1 MESKND
7 LEQLKSLLFGSER
20 EALDSITER
29 VRGRESRTDDVADVL
44 PEAIRL
50 SYQKNNGLARSLRQP
65 VGDCL
70 GEAFHDQPEKYA
82 NALYPVMGPAIR
94 KSIISTLRA
103 FAQQIN
109 ETIEQSLS
117 LRGMKWRFDAWRT
130 GVPFGQYVIQ
140 QTLLYRI
147 EQAYLISRENGL
159 LIGHVHHE
167 SSVIKDSDAVSAMF
181 TAIQDFIKESFS
193 PDRSGRLETAD
204 MGEFTLWAVHG
215 PHALLVCV
223 IRGVP
228 PVTLRGDLSSILERV
243 HFRNADALRD
253 YAGDTDTVDGVE
265 DELNECLRFEAMQP
279 ETKRSIARWPV
290 LLLSAVILA
299 GLAYWAVQSW
309 RSEQRATALQ
319 QVIARTPGWYVS
331 DVESDDGVLRITGLR
346 DPLADSLVTVI
357 ETAGLTEDQVVA
369 SLQPFQSL
377 DPAIVRLRSIDALAL
392 PDGVRVLPDDAGL
405 SLTGTAPYSWLAATR
420 DRLTAG
426 AIPSNV
432 DLSAVSAREWAA
444 LQTEAETYRDT
455 SFRFDNGAEFLA
467 ADAAGIDEF
476 VSRLADFS
484 TRVSA
489 VGGTLTVSI
498 VGYTDAIGTPE
509 RNVAVAEGRVD
520 AARSKLLDAGI
531 NAEWISTTL
540 EVDTGSAQTMEPE
553 KRRVGVDVTD
563 IRFP

>member
-29 VRGRESRTDDVADVL
+29 VRGRESRMDDVADVL

-50 SYQKNNGLARSLRQP
+50 SYQKDNGLTRSLRQP

-70 GEAFHDQPEKYA
+70 GEAFHEQPEKFA

-94 KSIISTLRA
+94 KSILSTLRA

-117 LRGMKWRFDAWRT
+117 LRGMKWRLDAWRT

-167 SSVIKDSDAVSAMF
+167 ASVIKDSDAVSAMF

-228 PVTLRGDLSSILERV
+228 PVTLRGELSSILERI

-253 YAGDTDTVDGVE
+253 YSGDTTTVDGVE
-265 DELNECLRFEAMQP
+265 EELTECLQFEALQP
-279 ETKRSIARWPV
+279 ESKRSIARWPV
-290 LLLSAVILA
+290 LLLGLLLLA
-299 GLAYWAVQSW
+299 GMAYLGYEARQTQQMQHAL
-309 RSEQRATALQ
+309 EQA
-319 QVIARTPGWYVS
+319 IAQTPGWHIS
-331 DVESDDGVLRITGLR
+331 DIQADGDVFRISGLR
-346 DPLADSLVTVI
+346 DPLAAPIDAVTAA
-357 ETAGLTEDQVVA
+357 AGLDAQQVIA
-369 SLQPFQSL
+369 DLQPFQSL
-377 DPAIVRLRSIDALAL
+377 DPDIVRLRDVQQLRL
-392 PDGVRVLPDDAGL
+392 PDGVSATPSDAGL
-405 SLTGTAPYSWLAATR
+405 SLSGTAPYAWILRARSVLAT
-420 DRLTAG
+420 G
-426 AIPSNV
+426 VISNDV
-432 DLSAVSAREWAA
+432 DLSGLDASEWAA
-444 LQTEAETYRDT
+444 LESEAETYRET
-455 SFRFDNGAEFLA
+455 RFRFDNGADFLP
-467 ADAAGIDEF
+467 ADAAGIDEY
-476 VSRLADFS
+476 VARLADFS
-484 TRVSA
+484 NRVSD
-489 VGGTLTVSI
+489 VGGALRISI
-498 VGYTDAIGTPE
+498 VGYTDAVGTPQ
-509 RNVAVAEGRVD
+509 RNIAVAEDRVNAARDKLLAQGID
-520 AARSKLLDAGI
+520 AA
-531 NAEWISTTL
+531 WIDTTL
-540 EVDTGSAQTMEPE
+540 EVDSSVEQQLEPE
-553 KRRVGVDVTD
+553 KRRVGVDVTEV
-563 IRFP
+563 RFQ